1 MTGPAERLFIGI
13 DPGLSGAV
21 AILDQGGGLV
31 LLDDLPTV
39 ASGSGKAKVGRRV
52 DPAGLSQ
59 LLAPFRDRAALA
71 VLEAVAARPGQGVA
85 SVFSLGDTFGA
96 VRAVL
101 ACMGLSVALVSPTEW
116 KRHYRL
122 DGDKERSRAR
132 SIELFPDADLHRK
145 ADHNRAEALLL
156 ALFARQRDGP
166 GAPAT
171 LHHQTDQYEY
181 RNRQEQKL

>member
-1 MTGPAERLFIGI
+1 MTEPTYFIGV

-21 AILDQGGGLV
+21 AILDQAGGLV
-31 LLDDLPTV
+31 LLEDLPTV
-39 ASGSGKAKVGRRV
+39 ANGSGRAKVTRRV
-52 DPAGLSQ
+52 DPAGLAR
-59 LLAPFRDRAALA
+59 LLLPYGDRAALG
-71 VLEAVAARPGQGVA
+71 VLESVSARPGQGVS

-101 ACMGLSVALVSPTEW
+101 ACTGVSVALVSPAEW

-132 SIELFPDADLHRK
+132 AVELFPGADLHRK

-156 ALFARQRDGP
+156 ARFALARGRG
-166 GAPAT
+166 
-171 LHHQTDQYEY
+171 
-181 RNRQEQKL
+181 

>member
-1 MTGPAERLFIGI
+1 MKDRLFIGI

-31 LLDDLPTV
+31 LLEDLPTV
-39 ASGSGKAKVGRRV
+39 ASGSGKAKVQRRI
-52 DPAGLSQ
+52 DPAGLSR
-59 LLAPFRDRAALA
+59 LLGPYQDRAALA

-101 ACMGLSVALVSPTEW
+101 ACMGVSVALVSPAEW
-116 KRHYRL
+116 KRCFRL

-132 SIELFPDADLHRK
+132 AIELFPCADLHRK

-156 ALFARQRDGP
+156 ARYA
-166 GAPAT
+166 AT
-171 LHHQTDQYEY
+171 REA
-181 RNRQEQKL
+181 KA